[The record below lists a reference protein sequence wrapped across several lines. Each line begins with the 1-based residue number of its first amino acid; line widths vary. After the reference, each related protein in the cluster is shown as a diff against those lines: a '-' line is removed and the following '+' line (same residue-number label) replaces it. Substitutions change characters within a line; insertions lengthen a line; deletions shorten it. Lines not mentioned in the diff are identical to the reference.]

1 MKPSSALP
9 SQRNDVGV
17 RRVAG
22 APRPSAAFIIL
33 LLLQALAREPH
44 EYVFQSRRTAGLRVT
59 AAQLG
64 GAALGPD
71 PAPVDDH
78 DLVADRLGLLQ
89 IVSAQDHGGGA
100 IVPHHP

>member
-17 RRVAG
+17 RRGAG
-22 APRPSAAFIIL
+22 APRPSAAFIL

-64 GAALGPD
+64 GAALGQD
-71 PAPVDDH
+71 PATVDDH
-78 DLVADRLGLLQ
+78 PLVADRLRLLQ

-100 IVPHHP
+100 I